1 MVEFA
6 PSLLASDFSNLK
18 EEVKK
23 VDNAEYLHLDVM
35 DGHFVPNLTF
45 GPKLIND
52 LRKYSDLKFDT
63 HLMIDNPEKYIETY
77 AEAGSDLITIHEE
90 TTKHT
95 HRVIQQ
101 IKNNDCKAG
110 IALNPGTPIDNLE
123 YILPDLDLVL
133 IMSVNPG
140 FGGQSFIPQ
149 ILVKIERLAT
159 VIEKRGLNLKIAVDG
174 GIKDSNIVDVVRSG
188 ADIIV
193 AGSAI
198 FKSNDPKKS
207 IEDFRKK
214 INSKKTKDDLA
225 R

>member
-23 VDNAEYLHLDVM
+23 VDNADYLHLDVM

-45 GPKLIND
+45 GPKLIGD
-52 LRKYSDLKFDT
+52 LRQHSNLKFDT
-63 HLMIDNPEKYIETY
+63 HLMIDNPEKYINTY
-77 AEAGSDLITIHEE
+77 AKAGSDLITIHEE
-90 TTKHT
+90 TSKHT
-95 HRVIQQ
+95 HRLIQQ
-101 IKNNDCKAG
+101 IKNSGCKAG
-110 IALNPGTPIDNLE
+110 IALNPATPIDNLE
-123 YILPDLDLVL
+123 YVLPELDLVL

-159 VIEKRGLNLKIAVDG
+159 VIEKRGLDLKIAVDG
-174 GIKDSNIVDVVRSG
+174 GINENNIIDVVRSG

-193 AGSAI
+193 AGSAV
-198 FKSNDPKKS
+198 FKTHNPTRT
-207 IEDFRKK
+207 IENFRKK
-214 INSKKTKDDLA
+214 INSEKGKKDLST
-225 R
+225 

>member
-140 FGGQSFIPQ
+140 FGGKSFIPQ

>member
-6 PSLLASDFSNLK
+6 PSLLASDFSNLR

-23 VDNAEYLHLDVM
+23 VEEAEYLHLDVM

-45 GPKLIND
+45 GPKLISD
-52 LRKYSDLKFDT
+52 LREYSDLKFDT

-77 AEAGSDLITIHEE
+77 AKAGSDLITIHEE
-90 TTKHT
+90 SSKHT
-95 HRVIQQ
+95 HRLIQR
-101 IKNNDCKAG
+101 IKDTGCKAG
-110 IALNPGTPIDNLE
+110 IALNPATPIDNLE
-123 YILPDLDLVL
+123 YVLPELDLVL

-159 VIEKRGLNLKIAVDG
+159 VIEKRGLDLKIAVDG
-174 GIKDSNIVDVVRSG
+174 GINDNNIIDVVRSG
-188 ADIIV
+188 AEIIV

-198 FKSNDPKKS
+198 FKSSDPART
-207 IEDFRKK
+207 IEKFRKK
-214 INSKKTKDDLA
+214 VNPEEIKKD
-225 R
+225 

>member
-6 PSLLASDFSNLK
+6 PSLLASDFSNLR

-23 VDNAEYLHLDVM
+23 VDNADYLHLDVM

-45 GPKLIND
+45 GPKLIGD
-52 LRKYSDLKFDT
+52 LRKHSDLKFDT
-63 HLMIDNPEKYIETY
+63 HLMIDNPEKYINTY

-90 TTKHT
+90 TSKHT
-95 HRVIQQ
+95 HRLIQQ
-101 IKNNDCKAG
+101 IKNTGCRAG
-110 IALNPGTPIDNLE
+110 IALNPATPIDNLE
-123 YILPDLDLVL
+123 YVLPELDLVL

-159 VIEKRGLNLKIAVDG
+159 VIEKRGLDLKIAVDG
-174 GIKDSNIVDVVRSG
+174 GINENNIIDVVRSG

-198 FKSNDPKKS
+198 FKTNNPTRT
-207 IEDFRKK
+207 IENFRKK
-214 INSKKTKDDLA
+214 VNLEEGKKDLST
-225 R
+225 